1 MHKLLAGLFS
11 TLALLGVQLPVCR
24 AASHYDRSPCQGD
37 EVQGEL
43 QDAAGYVCAPRCS
56 GDAFTCPSDMPS
68 GSSAQP
74 QCMLQDVDRGQFCG
88 LLCQVD
94 SECPSGARCRQM
106 AQVSLC
112 LYPASFSDWA
122 RSSSNTRRLTV
133 GWPNKQ
139 GGGQS
144 TASFQIA
151 KTYAALQSL
160 KSRFSI
166 DDGDS
171 DMLTLKELLSSLSAS
186 GLSGVGTIPGST
198 AVTAAGAAPSRQGNA
213 GMLSGFKHD
222 IQKFEGYVGDGI
234 PGIEREFHDIT
245 WNAEH
250 IFDRNGAASAT
261 LRGLIM
267 IAIVYVLAGSLFKY
281 QTGARGL
288 DMLPHA
294 SFWLEYPNLVA
305 DGVTYSKILIDDM
318 LGVPRSG
325 NQLHGGVR
333 SGGSGAFETL

>member
-1 MHKLLAGLFS
+1 M
-11 TLALLGVQLPVCR
+11 
-24 AASHYDRSPCQGD
+24 
-37 EVQGEL
+37 QGEL

-56 GDAFTCPSDMPS
+56 GDAFTCPSDTPS
-68 GSSAQP
+68 GSAAQP

-106 AQVSLC
+106 AQVSIC

-122 RSSSNTRRLTV
+122 RSNVNTRRLTI

-160 KSRFSI
+160 KGRFSI
-166 DDGDS
+166 DDGDA

-186 GLSGVGTIPGST
+186 GVSSAGPVVSSSPITGT
-198 AVTAAGAAPSRQGNA
+198 VAAPSRQSGG
-213 GMLSGFKHD
+213 GMFSPWKHD
-222 IQKFEGYVGDGI
+222 IEKFEGYLADG
-234 PGIEREFHDIT
+234 PSGLSREMHDVT

-250 IFDRNGAASAT
+250 IFDRSGAASTT
-261 LRGLIM
+261 LRGVIM
-267 IAIVYVLAGSLFKY
+267 IGIVYVLAGSLFKY

-305 DGVTYSKILIDDM
+305 DGVTYSKILIDDI

-333 SGGSGAFETL
+333 SGGAGAFETL